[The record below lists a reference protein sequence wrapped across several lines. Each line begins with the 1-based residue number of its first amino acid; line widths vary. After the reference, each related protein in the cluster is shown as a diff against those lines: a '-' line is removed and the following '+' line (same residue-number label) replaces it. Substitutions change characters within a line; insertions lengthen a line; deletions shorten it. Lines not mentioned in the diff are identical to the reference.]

1 MSDLKARL
9 AAASRVVRRNAANV
23 ALEASVNVLLPF
35 AVFNLAS
42 ARIGQVDALIA
53 ASAPPLTW
61 SIVEFIRK
69 RKIDAVSMLVLTGIV
84 FSLLAF
90 FGGGGFKAL
99 QLREKLVT
107 GLIGLLFLGSVAI
120 GRPLIYVLAKATISR
135 TSAVRAAAFAS
146 LKDDRPFRGAILLM
160 TLVWGFGLVGDCAAS
175 VVLTYVLTPAELLIA
190 GPILGYGAIGLMTA
204 WTVWY
209 ARRRI
214 GPAIV
219 AAEAAQTAVQADG
232 GQA

>member
-9 AAASRVVRRNAANV
+9 AAAGGVVRRNAANV
-23 ALEASVNVLLPF
+23 ALEALVNVVLPF
-35 AVFNLAS
+35 AVFNLLS
-42 ARIGQVDALIA
+42 PRIGQVDALLA
-53 ASAPPLTW
+53 ASGPPLAW
-61 SIVEFIRK
+61 SIIEFIR
-69 RKIDAVSMLVLTGIV
+69 RRRIDAVSMLVLTGIAL
-84 FSLLAF
+84 SILGF

-107 GLIGLLFLGSVAI
+107 GLIGLIFLGSVAI
-120 GRPLIYVLAKATISR
+120 GRPLIYVLAKATLSR

-175 VVLTYVLTPAELLIA
+175 IVLTYVLTPAQLLIV

-204 WTVWY
+204 WTVWF

-214 GPAIV
+214 GPAIL
-219 AAEAAQTAVQADG
+219 AAEAALANG
-232 GQA
+232 GAA

>member
-1 MSDLKARL
+1 MHDFKARL
-9 AAASRVVRRNAANV
+9 AAAADAARRNASAIVLEALVNV
-23 ALEASVNVLLPF
+23 ALPF
-35 AVFNLAS
+35 AVFTLAS
-42 ARIGQVDALIA
+42 PRIGQVDALL
-53 ASAPPLTW
+53 ASSVPPMAW
-61 SIVEFIRK
+61 SVAEFAR
-69 RKIDAVSMLVLTGIV
+69 RRRIDAVSMLVLTGIA

-107 GLIGLLFLGSVAI
+107 GLIGLVFLGSVAI

-135 TSAVRAAAFAS
+135 TSAVKAAAFAS
-146 LKDDRPFRGAILLM
+146 LKDDRPFRGAILVM
-160 TLVWGFGLVGDCAAS
+160 TLVWGFGLVADCAAS
-175 VVLTYVLTPAELLIA
+175 IVLTYLLTPAQLLIV
-190 GPILGYGAIGLMTA
+190 GPVLGYGVIGLMTA
-204 WTVWY
+204 WTIWY

-219 AAEAAQTAVQADG
+219 AAEAALTEG

>member
-1 MSDLKARL
+1 MSDSKARL
-9 AAASRVVRRNAANV
+9 AAAADAVRRNAPAI
-23 ALEASVNVLLPF
+23 ALEALVNILLPF
-35 AVFNLAS
+35 AVFTLAS
-42 ARIGQVDALIA
+42 PRIGQVDALLA
-53 ASAPPLTW
+53 ASAPPLAW
-61 SIVEFIRK
+61 SIAEFIR
-69 RKIDAVSMLVLTGIV
+69 RRRIDAVSMLVLTGIA

-107 GLIGLLFLGSVAI
+107 GLIGLVFLGSVAI

-135 TSAVRAAAFAS
+135 TSATKAAAFAT
-146 LKDDRPFRGAILLM
+146 LKDDRPFRGAILAM
-160 TLVWGFGLVGDCAAS
+160 TLVWGFGLVADCALS
-175 VVLTYVLTPAELLIA
+175 IVLTYVLTPGQLLIV
-190 GPILGYGAIGLMTA
+190 GPVLGYGAIGLMTA
-204 WTVWY
+204 WTIWY

-219 AAEAAQTAVQADG
+219 AAEAALTDG

>member
-9 AAASRVVRRNAANV
+9 AAAGGVVRRNAANV
-23 ALEASVNVLLPF
+23 ALEALVNVVLPF
-35 AVFNLAS
+35 AVFSLAS
-42 ARIGQVDALIA
+42 PRIGQVDALLA
-53 ASAPPLTW
+53 ASAPPLAW
-61 SIVEFIRK
+61 SIIEFVR
-69 RKIDAVSMLVLTGIV
+69 RRRIDAVSMLVLTGIALSV
-84 FSLLAF
+84 IAF

-107 GLIGLLFLGSVAI
+107 GLIGLIFLGSVAI
-120 GRPLIYVLAKATISR
+120 GRPLIYVLAKATLSR

-175 VVLTYVLTPAELLIA
+175 IVLTYVLTPAQLLIV

-204 WTVWY
+204 WTVWF

-214 GPAIV
+214 GPAIL
-219 AAEAAQTAVQADG
+219 AAEAALANG
-232 GQA
+232 GAA

>member
-9 AAASRVVRRNAANV
+9 EAVGGAVRRNAAAV
-23 ALEASVNVLLPF
+23 ALEALVNVVLPF

-42 ARIGQVDALIA
+42 PRIGQVDALIA

-61 SIVEFIRK
+61 SVVEFVR
-69 RKIDAVSMLVLTGIV
+69 RRRIDAVSMLVLTGIV
-84 FSLLAF
+84 LSLLAF

-107 GLIGLLFLGSVAI
+107 GLVGLIFLGSVAV
-120 GRPLIYVLAKATISR
+120 GRPLIYFLAKATISR
-135 TSAVRAAAFAS
+135 TSATRAAAFAS
-146 LKDDRPFRGAILLM
+146 LRQDSAFRGALLVM
-160 TLVWGFGLVGDCAAS
+160 TLAWGFGLVGECAAS
-175 VVLTYVLTPAELLIA
+175 IVLTYVMTPSQFLIV
-190 GPILGYGAIGLMTA
+190 GPIVGYGTLGLITA
-204 WTVWY
+204 WTIWY

-219 AAEAAQTAVQADG
+219 AAEAALATRDAP
-232 GQA
+232 